1 MEQNKTTEQLLN
13 QALQKI
19 RQLEEEL
26 HEIREKVDRL
36 ENPQLPQTEAPSA
49 FEPELNQQI
58 INEIDLMG
66 LPQNLRKTMFALAK
80 LREATPEEVAAETN
94 RTRGLENIYLNQLEL
109 LGYVEK
115 IKRGKRVYYR
125 SLRTR

>member
-1 MEQNKTTEQLLN
+1 MEPTKDEHLLN
-13 QALQKI
+13 QALEKI

-26 HEIREKVDRL
+26 QHIRQRVENL
-36 ENPQLPQTEAPSA
+36 ENPQPTPVKEPTQLDPQTIA
-49 FEPELNQQI
+49 
-58 INEIDLMG
+58 EIDLMG
-66 LPQNLRKTMFALAK
+66 LPQNLRKTIFALAK
-80 LREATPEEVAAETN
+80 LREATPEEVAVETN